1 MTDEAAGNAPG
12 DHPRPGDE
20 ISRALEQAGRVE
32 RLATLTWRCNMTSA
46 TITAYP
52 FWYLMIIAVG
62 VVALWGLCS
71 YGSRKNL
78 AA

>member
-1 MTDEAAGNAPG
+1 
-12 DHPRPGDE
+12 
-20 ISRALEQAGRVE
+20 
-32 RLATLTWRCNMTSA
+32 MTSA

-71 YGSRKNL
+71 SGSRKNL

>member
-1 MTDEAAGNAPG
+1 
-12 DHPRPGDE
+12 
-20 ISRALEQAGRVE
+20 
-32 RLATLTWRCNMTSA
+32 MTSA